1 MRFHSHTRLSVV
13 IDLPLRMNMIH
24 CELCC
29 YSSSP
34 GAPYSV
40 QQEQADRIKEEQ
52 IERQTNAIITTEDV
66 DQPVSNYNLIMHK
79 YDNNSNGVDIRNV
92 QYKM

>member
-1 MRFHSHTRLSVV
+1 
-13 IDLPLRMNMIH
+13 MNMIH

-40 QQEQADRIKEEQ
+40 QQEQADRVKEDQ
-52 IERQTNAIITTEDV
+52 IERQTNAILTTEDV
-66 DQPVSNYNLIMHK
+66 EQSVSCYNNH
-79 YDNNSNGVDIRNV
+79 SQV
-92 QYKM
+92 

>member
-1 MRFHSHTRLSVV
+1 
-13 IDLPLRMNMIH
+13 MNMIH

-40 QQEQADRIKEEQ
+40 QQEQADRVKEEQ
-52 IERQTNAIITTEDV
+52 IKKQTNAILTTEDV
-66 DQPVSNYNLIMHK
+66 DQPDDKQL
-79 YDNNSNGVDIRNV
+79 
-92 QYKM
+92 

>member
-1 MRFHSHTRLSVV
+1 
-13 IDLPLRMNMIH
+13 MNMIH

-40 QQEQADRIKEEQ
+40 QQEQADRVKEEQ
-52 IERQTNAIITTEDV
+52 IERQTNAILTTEDCE
-66 DQPVSNYNLIMHK
+66 QPVSNYSLIMHK

>member
-1 MRFHSHTRLSVV
+1 
-13 IDLPLRMNMIH
+13 MIH

-29 YSSSP
+29 YSSST

-40 QQEQADRIKEEQ
+40 QQEQADRVKEEQ
-52 IERQTNAIITTEDV
+52 IERQSNAIITTEDV

-79 YDNNSNGVDIRNV
+79 YDNNSNGVDIQKDLTCHQPHKRLGVVCYNAMHV
-92 QYKM
+92 YNIL

>member
-1 MRFHSHTRLSVV
+1 
-13 IDLPLRMNMIH
+13 MNMIH

-40 QQEQADRIKEEQ
+40 QREQADRVKEEQ
-52 IERQTNAIITTEDV
+52 IKRQSNAIITTEDV
-66 DQPVSNYNLIMHK
+66 DQPVSNCIILSCISMIIIVTSDKKH
-79 YDNNSNGVDIRNV
+79 
-92 QYKM
+92 